1 MNNPTLETFLNLR
14 RTFSAPRDL
23 VFKVWTEAEALEG
36 WFKPQNQQTKVVE
49 LDLRVG
55 GGYFFETHGRS
66 GEIGSISGRYL
77 EIVRPEKLVFTWI
90 SPMTDDHETLVTLEF
105 IEHRQA
111 TEVVL
116 THERFTSEEMVAGH
130 RFGWNWMLDQLTTFL

>member
-14 RTFSAPRDL
+14 RTFPAPRDL

-55 GGYFFETHGRS
+55 GGYSFETRTRA
-66 GEIGSISGRYL
+66 GEVGSISGRYL

-90 SPMTDDHETLVTLEF
+90 SHFTQEHETLVTLEF
-105 IEHRQA
+105 LERGKA

-116 THERFTSEEMVAGH
+116 THERFTSEEMVTRH
-130 RFGWNWMLDQLTTFL
+130 LFGWNWMLDQLTTFL